1 MPVSVP
7 FLVTTSVAVLG
18 AITGPLDDD
27 EVPVVTV
34 GAVGAVGAVVT
45 GGVVWV
51 GRRSLHA
58 VNAIATIIAA
68 EAGKPMRITLFLMC
82 MLSP

>member
-34 GAVGAVGAVVT
+34 GAVGAVVT
-45 GGVVWV
+45 GGVVCV

-68 EAGKPMRITLFLMC
+68 EAGKKMPMTLFLMC